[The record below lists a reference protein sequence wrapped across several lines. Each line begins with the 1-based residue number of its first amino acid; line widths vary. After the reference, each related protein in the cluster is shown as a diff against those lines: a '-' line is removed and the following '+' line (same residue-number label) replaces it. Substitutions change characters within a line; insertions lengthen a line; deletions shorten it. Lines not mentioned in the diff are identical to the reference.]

1 MSTYGLSGSATYSE
15 TLTGLDEMMSV
26 IPDNLSNQ
34 ITARNVRDIVLTLY
48 EDISIS
54 LSSSAVTSLSA
65 SNIYFGNTNPTLTTV
80 GGIPSGTSFTL
91 TTTVADVLNQ
101 MLYPYTAPIPT
112 LSVSFPLLDYG
123 NTQSMTLSWTLTK
136 KSNVIAT
143 VNIATPNGDI
153 TPPSPPTPV
162 PLSTDQLTSGSYTI
176 TPVLNTLST
185 YTFSVTDGGPSTT
198 RVTTTVNWRN
208 RRYWGT
214 IDLTSIGNPDLTLN
228 PGSASYVGS
237 YFSGLGSSVV
247 TSADGAGSGSGSEFA
262 TAYTSTKTY
271 NASGKY
277 IFWAWPTSFGTPTQ
291 FLVGGFLNSAFTKI
305 LSSYTLTNTY
315 GYTASYDIWLT
326 NTTFG
331 SVNTTIQ
338 II

>member
-1 MSTYGLSGSATYSE
+1 MSTYGLSGSATYSQ

-65 SNIYFGNTNPTLTTV
+65 SNIFFGNTNPTLTTV
-80 GGIPSGTSFTL
+80 GGVPAGTSFTL

-101 MLYPYTAPIPT
+101 MLYPYTAPI
-112 LSVSFPLLDYG
+112 LSLSTSPSLLEYG
-123 NTQSMTLSWTLTK
+123 NTQSIVLSWTLTK
-136 KSNVIAT
+136 KSNTIFTTNVISPT
-143 VNIATPNGDI
+143 GNLFP
-153 TPPSPPTPV
+153 PPYPSPTTNV
-162 PLSTDQLTSGSYTI
+162 TTSGSYTV

-198 RVTTTVNWRN
+198 RATSTVDWRN
-208 RRYWGT
+208 KRYWGT
-214 IDLTSIGNPDLTLN
+214 LDLTSIGNPNLTLY

-237 YFSGLGSSVV
+237 YFSGLGSSVILG
-247 TSADGAGSGSGSEFA
+247 ADGAGAGSGSEFDTTYA
-262 TAYTSTKTY
+262 STKTY
-271 NASGKY
+271 NGSGKY
-277 IFWAWPTSFGTPTQ
+277 IFWAWPTAFGTPTQ
-291 FLVGGFLNSAFTKI
+291 FLVSGFINNSFTKI
-305 LSSYTLTNTY
+305 LSSYTFTNTY
-315 GYTASYDIWLT
+315 GYTASYDIWVT

>member
-1 MSTYGLSGSATYSE
+1 MSTYGLSGSATYSQ

-48 EDISIS
+48 ED
-54 LSSSAVTSLSA
+54 LQTFSSSAVTSLSA
-65 SNIYFGNTNPTLTTV
+65 SNIFFGNTNPTLTTV
-80 GGIPSGTSFTL
+80 GGVPAGTSFTL

-101 MLYPYTAPIPT
+101 MLYPYTAPI
-112 LSVSFPLLDYG
+112 LSLSTSPSLLEYG
-123 NTQSMTLSWTLTK
+123 NTQSVVLNWTLTR
-136 KSNVIAT
+136 KSNTIFT
-143 VNIATPNGDI
+143 VNISKPSGGNLF
-153 TPPSPPTPV
+153 PPPYPV
-162 PLSTDQLTSGSYTI
+162 PLTTDQTTSGSYTV
-176 TPVLNTLST
+176 TPILNTLST
-185 YTFSVTDGGPSTT
+185 YTFSVNDSSSTT
-198 RVTTTVNWRN
+198 VSTATVGWRN
-208 RRYWGT
+208 KRYWGT
-214 IDLTSIGNPDLTLN
+214 LDLTSIGNPNLTLY

-237 YFSGLGSSVV
+237 YFSGLGSSVILG
-247 TSADGAGSGSGSEFA
+247 ADGAGSGSGSEFA
-262 TAYTSTKTY
+262 TTYASTKTY
-271 NASGKY
+271 NASSKY

-305 LSSYTLTNTY
+305 LSSYVFTNTY

>member
-1 MSTYGLSGSATYSE
+1 MSTYGLSGSATYSQ

-65 SNIYFGNTNPTLTTV
+65 SNIFFGNTNPTLTTV
-80 GGIPSGTSFTL
+80 GGVPSGTIFTP

-101 MLYPYTAPIPT
+101 MLYPYTSPI
-112 LSVSFPLLDYG
+112 LSLSTSPSLLEYG
-123 NTQSMTLSWTLTK
+123 NTQSVVLNWTLTK
-136 KSNVIAT
+136 KSNTIST
-143 VNIATPNGDI
+143 SNISKPSGGSLF
-153 TPPSPPTPV
+153 PPPYPV
-162 PLSTDQLTSGSYTI
+162 PLTTDQTTSGSYTV
-176 TPVLNTLST
+176 TPILNTLST
-185 YTFSVTDGGPSTT
+185 YTFSVNDSSSTT
-198 RVTTTVNWRN
+198 VSIATVGWRN
-208 RRYWGT
+208 KRYWGT
-214 IDLTSIGNPDLTLN
+214 LDLTSIGNPNLTLY

-237 YFSGLGSSVV
+237 YFSGLGSSVIL
-247 TSADGAGSGSGSEFA
+247 TADGAGAGSGSEFA
-262 TAYTSTKTY
+262 TTYTSTKTY
-271 NASGKY
+271 NASSKY

-305 LSSYTLTNTY
+305 LSSYVFTNTY

>member
-1 MSTYGLSGSATYSE
+1 MSTYGLSGSATYSQ

-26 IPDNLSNQ
+26 IPDNISNQ

-48 EDISIS
+48 ED
-54 LSSSAVTSLSA
+54 LQTFSSSTVTSLSA
-65 SNIYFGNTNPTLTTV
+65 SNIFFGNTNPTLTTV
-80 GGIPSGTSFTL
+80 GGVPAGTSFTL

-101 MLYPYTAPIPT
+101 MLYPYTAPI
-112 LSVSFPLLDYG
+112 LSLSTSPSLLEYG
-123 NTQSMTLSWTLTK
+123 NTQSVVLNWTLTR
-136 KSNVIAT
+136 KSNIIAT
-143 VNIATPNGDI
+143 VNIATPNGVI
-153 TPPSPPTPV
+153 SPSTPPTPV
-162 PLSTDQLTSGSYTI
+162 PLDTNVTTSGSYTV

-198 RVTTTVNWRN
+198 RATSTVGWRN
-208 RRYWGT
+208 KRYWGT
-214 IDLTSIGNPDLTLN
+214 LDLTSIGNPNLTLY

-237 YFSGLGSSVV
+237 YFSGLGSSVIL
-247 TSADGAGSGSGSEFA
+247 TADGATAGSGSEFA
-262 TAYTSTKTY
+262 TTYASTKTY
-271 NASGKY
+271 NASSKY

-305 LSSYTLTNTY
+305 LSSYVFTNTY